1 MSEERCVFP
10 NSNNSVF
17 SPTRSFP
24 WHEERF
30 GNQDLHTK
38 LWKIFEKL
46 ERKEC
51 DKKKFQLTFKEVVKK
66 ILVGRQINLGIQ
78 VNLSYIFDY
87 EFSIPSSIIH
97 MVCSMYLE

>member
-10 NSNNSVF
+10 NSKDSIF

-30 GNQDLHTK
+30 GNHDLHTK
-38 LWKIFEKL
+38 LWKTFDQFEK
-46 ERKEC
+46 KEC
-51 DKKKFQLTFKEVVKK
+51 DRKRFQLTFKEVVKK

-78 VNLSYIFDY
+78 VESPKFKKGSCQNFAY
-87 EFSIPSSIIH
+87 
-97 MVCSMYLE
+97 

>member
-1 MSEERCVFP
+1 MAEERCVFP
-10 NSNNSVF
+10 RSNASIF

-30 GNQDLHTK
+30 GNRDLHTE
-38 LWKIFEKL
+38 LWKIFDELVK
-46 ERKEC
+46 KEC

-78 VNLSYIFDY
+78 VPILCFYKKKLFCIFILMLY
-87 EFSIPSSIIH
+87 
-97 MVCSMYLE
+97 